1 MMADTIRV
9 LYVDDESALLDLCKV
24 FLERTG
30 EFTVTTTTSA
40 PEVLTLVREKTFD
53 VIVSDY
59 QMPEVNGIE
68 LLVALRAAGNTTPY
82 IVFTGKGREE
92 VVIAALN
99 AGADF
104 YIQKGGESK
113 AQFAELSHKIKKAAE
128 SRQSQRALE
137 KSEEKYRRIVETAN
151 EGIWILDDHLR
162 ITYTNQRMV
171 ELLGYTREELIGKEI
186 RTFMPDAEL
195 ADHAIRRSRQHEG
208 IQDHFLRRFQ
218 RKDGNTLW
226 TAVSTTPIMDENG
239 KYSGSVA
246 MYSDITERKQAE
258 DALHETSAQLMFAL
272 SSARAGTWS
281 WEHLKKTLVWSPGF
295 YSLFGLSPDAP
306 PSFETWLSLVHPDDR
321 KTTQEKIEKA
331 ALSRRDLWTECR
343 ILLPDGGVRWIGI
356 SGSTTLTSEGEPLRT
371 SGICIDI
378 TGRRNAEE
386 ALRKSEERSRFISEM
401 ISDFTYSC
409 KKATDGQYAIDWIS
423 GAVEKITGYTPEEL
437 SQKMCWRSLV
447 IDEDLPIF
455 DRNIS
460 GLSLG
465 DRRRAEIRIRRKD
478 GRIICLAAY
487 AKCVADPT
495 HPECFQLIGAC
506 RDISE
511 RKRGEQALKESEER
525 FRALAGSASDIIR
538 ILDRNGKITFDTDAA
553 ARLLGY
559 PAGFS
564 IGKSP
569 LEFIH
574 PDDCARVTENF
585 DQVYESSNPGLP
597 TEFRMRRAD
606 GSYTWVE
613 SVGKNFF
620 GVSGVDG
627 VVITTR
633 FIDDRKRAEDALK
646 ESEERFRAIA
656 EQITEIIYI
665 TDINGLVTYISPAV
679 ESVSGYTPSE
689 ILGRHF
695 TTFIPQSDLGKIV
708 PLETATQM
716 HILPLKDFCIHFQR
730 KDGSCVSVELNCSSF
745 TCGAFTGMVGVI
757 RDISGRKKTEMA
769 LVESEERYRALVDH
783 ALEPILIFDF
793 SGTALFAN
801 HATAALV
808 GVDDPHVL
816 VGRNALEFVAPE
828 SHDAV
833 LSDFMTV
840 LQGTDAYLAQ
850 YKILTVSGRECWVE
864 AIGKK
869 IQYRCAPAD
878 LVMLRDITGRKAAEE
893 ALRLVHQKLNL
904 LASITRHDILN
915 QLLALKGYLTLS
927 YDWID
932 NPQKVAEFIKK
943 EELVAQTIEEQI
955 TFTREYQE
963 MGVSEPVWQH
973 IGDCFRQVQ
982 AQLPMRDVSVTVA
995 CDGLE
1000 IYADPLLQK
1009 VFFNLCENGLRHG
1022 SERMRSIRIS
1032 AQRTDGG
1039 MKLIYEDDGVG
1050 IPAADKKRLFTR
1062 GFGKHTG
1069 LGLFL
1074 SREVLGITGI
1084 TITENGVPG
1093 VGARFEIRVPEGMYR
1108 FTGAVQ

>member
-1 MMADTIRV
+1 MMADAIRV
-9 LYVDDESALLDLCKV
+9 LYVDDEAVLLDLCKV

-30 EFTVTTTTSA
+30 EFMVTTTTSA
-40 PEVLTLVREKTFD
+40 PEVLTLVWEKTFD

-128 SRQSQRALE
+128 SRKSQLALE

-171 ELLGYTREELIGKEI
+171 EMLGYTRDEMIGKEI
-186 RTFMPDAEL
+186 RTFIPDAEL
-195 ADHAIRRSRQHEG
+195 ADHAIRRSRQQAG
-208 IQDHFLRRFQ
+208 IQDHFLRQFQ

-239 KYSGSVA
+239 KYTGSFA
-246 MYSDITERKQAE
+246 MYSDVTERKQAE

-272 SSARAGTWS
+272 RSARAGTWS
-281 WEHLKKTLVWSPGF
+281 WEHLKKTLVWSPEF
-295 YSLFGLSPDAP
+295 YVLFGLSPDAP
-306 PSFETWLSLVHPDDR
+306 PSFESWLALVHPDDR
-321 KTTQEKIEKA
+321 KTTREMIEKA
-331 ALSRRDLWTECR
+331 ATNSCDLWTECR
-343 ILLPDGGVRWIGI
+343 IPLPGGGVRWIGI
-356 SGSTTLTSEGEPLRT
+356 SGSTTLSPAGERLRT

-378 TGRRNAEE
+378 TERRKAEE

-409 KKATDGQYAIDWIS
+409 KKSPDTQYAIDWIS
-423 GAVEKITGYTPEEL
+423 GAVEKITGYTPEEI
-437 SQKMCWRSLV
+437 SRKMCWRFLV
-447 IDEDLPIF
+447 IDEDLPLF
-455 DRNIS
+455 DRNIT
-460 GLSLG
+460 GLYPG
-465 DRRRAEIRIRRKD
+465 DRRRSEIRIRRKD
-478 GRIICLAAY
+478 GSIICLAAY

-495 HPECFQLIGAC
+495 NPGSHQLIGAC

-511 RKRGEQALKESEER
+511 RKLAEQALKESEER

-553 ARLLGY
+553 ARLLGF

-574 PDDCARVTENF
+574 PDDCARVTQNL
-585 DQVYESSNPGLP
+585 DQVYASTNPGLP
-597 TEFRMRRAD
+597 TEFRMKRAD

-613 SVGKNFF
+613 SVGRNLF
-620 GVSGVDG
+620 GVPGVDG

-633 FIDDRKRAEDALK
+633 FIEDRKRAEDALV
-646 ESEERFRAIA
+646 ESEERFQAIA
-656 EQITEIIYI
+656 AHITEIIYI
-665 TDINGLVTYISPAV
+665 TDMNGVVTYISPAV
-679 ESVSGYTPSE
+679 ETISGYTPAE

-695 TTFIPQSDLGKIV
+695 TMFVPRSQLEKIA
-708 PLETATQM
+708 PLEAAFQM
-716 HILPLKDFCIHFQR
+716 HSLNVKNFCLHLQR

-745 TCGAFTGMVGVI
+745 TCGAFTGTVGVL
-757 RDISGRKKTEMA
+757 RDITERKKTETA

-801 HATAALV
+801 HATAALI
-808 GVDDPHVL
+808 GMDDPQGL
-816 VGRNALEFVAPE
+816 VGRNAMEFVAPV
-828 SHDAV
+828 SRDAV
-833 LSDFMTV
+833 LSDFMKV
-840 LQGTDAYLAQ
+840 CQGTDAYLAQ
-850 YKILTVSGRECWVE
+850 YKILSVSGRECWVE

-869 IQYRCAPAD
+869 IQYRGAPAD
-878 LVMLRDITGRKAAEE
+878 LVMLQDITGRKAAEE
-893 ALRLVHQKLNL
+893 ALHLAHQKLNL

-915 QLLALKGYLTLS
+915 QLLALKGYLALS
-927 YDWID
+927 YNWID

-943 EELVAQTIEEQI
+943 EEMVARTIEEQI

-963 MGVSEPVWQH
+963 MGVSAPVWQN
-973 IGDCFRQVQ
+973 IGDCVRQVR
-982 AQLPMRDVSVTVA
+982 AQLPMRDVSVTVS
-995 CDGLE
+995 CDEFE
-1000 IYADPLLQK
+1000 IFADPLFLK
-1009 VFFNLCENGLRHG
+1009 VFYNLIENGLRHG
-1022 SERMRSIRIS
+1022 GKQMRSIRIS
-1032 AQRTDGG
+1032 GQRTNGE

-1093 VGARFEIRVPEGMYR
+1093 AGARFEIGVPDGMYR
-1108 FTGAVQ
+1108 FTGGVQ

>member
-9 LYVDDESALLDLCKV
+9 LYVDDEAVLLDLCKV

-30 EFTVTTTTSA
+30 EFMVTTTTSA
-40 PEVLTLVREKTFD
+40 TEVLPLVQEKTFD

-68 LLVALRAAGNTTPY
+68 LLIALRASGNTTPY

-92 VVIAALN
+92 VVIAAFN

-113 AQFAELSHKIKKAAE
+113 AQFAELSHKIKKSAE
-128 SRQSQRALE
+128 SRRSQLALE

-151 EGIWILDDHLR
+151 EGIWILDDHFR

-195 ADHAIRRSRQHEG
+195 ADHAIRRSRQQAG

-226 TAVSTTPIMDENG
+226 TAVSTTAIWDENG
-239 KYSGSVA
+239 KYGGSFA
-246 MYSDITERKQAE
+246 MYSDITERKRAE
-258 DALHETSAQLMFAL
+258 DALHETSAQLVFAL
-272 SSARAGTWS
+272 RSARAGTWS
-281 WEHLKKTLVWSPGF
+281 WEHLNKTLVWSPGF
-295 YSLFGLSPDAP
+295 YILFGLSPDVP

-321 KTTQEKIEKA
+321 KTTREKIEKA
-331 ALSRRDLWTECR
+331 AMNRRDLWTECR
-343 ILLPDGGVRWIGI
+343 IPLPDGDVRWIGI
-356 SGSTTLTSEGEPLRT
+356 SGSTTLSQSGEPLRT

-386 ALRKSEERSRFISEM
+386 ALRKSEEQSRFISEM

-409 KKATDGQYAIDWIS
+409 KKATDGQYAVDWVS
-423 GAVEKITGYTPEEL
+423 GAVEKITGYTPEEI
-437 SQKMCWRSLV
+437 SQKICWRSLV
-447 IDEDLPIF
+447 IDEDLPLF
-455 DRNIS
+455 DRDII
-460 GLSLG
+460 GLSPG
-465 DRRRAEIRIRRKD
+465 DRRRSEIRIRRKD
-478 GRIICLAAY
+478 GNIIYLAAY

-495 HPECFQLIGAC
+495 NPERFQLIGAC

-511 RKRGEQALKESEER
+511 RKQAEQ
-525 FRALAGSASDIIR
+525 
-538 ILDRNGKITFDTDAA
+538 
-553 ARLLGY
+553 
-559 PAGFS
+559 
-564 IGKSP
+564 
-569 LEFIH
+569 
-574 PDDCARVTENF
+574 
-585 DQVYESSNPGLP
+585 
-597 TEFRMRRAD
+597 
-606 GSYTWVE
+606 
-613 SVGKNFF
+613 
-620 GVSGVDG
+620 
-627 VVITTR
+627 
-633 FIDDRKRAEDALK
+633 ALK

-665 TDINGLVTYISPAV
+665 TDINGLVTYISPTV
-679 ESVSGYTPSE
+679 ESVSGYKPSE

-695 TTFIPQSDLGKIV
+695 TTFIPQSEMGKLA
-708 PLETATQM
+708 PLETAIRM
-716 HILPLKDFCIHFQR
+716 HSFNVKNFCLHLQR
-730 KDGSCVSVELNCSSF
+730 KDGSCVSVELNCSNF
-745 TCGAFTGMVGVI
+745 TCGAFTGTVGVL
-757 RDISGRKKTEMA
+757 RDITERKKTEMA

-783 ALEPILIFDF
+783 AIEPILISDF

-808 GVDDPHVL
+808 GVDDPRGL
-816 VGRNALEFVAPE
+816 VGRNALEFVAPV
-828 SHDAV
+828 SRDAV
-833 LSDFMTV
+833 LSGFMKV
-840 LQGTDAYLAQ
+840 SQGTDAYLAQ
-850 YKILTVSGRECWVE
+850 YKILSVSGRECWVE

-869 IQYRCAPAD
+869 IQYRGAPAN

-893 ALRLVHQKLNL
+893 ALHLAHHKMNL

-915 QLLALKGYLTLS
+915 QLLALKGYLALS

-932 NPQKVAEFIKK
+932 NPQKVAEFVKK

-963 MGVSEPVWQH
+963 MGVSAPVWQH
-973 IGDCFRQVQ
+973 IGDCVRQVQ

-1009 VFFNLCENGLRHG
+1009 VFFNLCENGLRYG
-1022 SERMRSIRIS
+1022 GERMRSIHIS
-1032 AQRTDGG
+1032 GQRTNGG
-1039 MKLIYEDDGVG
+1039 MRLIYEDDGVG

-1093 VGARFEIRVPEGMYR
+1093 AGARFEIGVPEGMYR
-1108 FTGAVQ
+1108 FTGGVQ

>member
-1 MMADTIRV
+1 MAYTIRV
-9 LYVDDESALLDLCKV
+9 LYVDDEAALLDLCKV

-30 EFTVTTTTSA
+30 EFTVTTTTRV

-53 VIVSDY
+53 VIVADY

-82 IVFTGKGREE
+82 IIFTGKGREE

-128 SRQSQRALE
+128 SRRSHQALE

-151 EGIWILDDHLR
+151 EGIWILDDHFR

-171 ELLGYTREELIGKEI
+171 EMLGYTREELIGKEI

-195 ADHAIRRSRQHEG
+195 ADHAIRRSRQEKG

-218 RKDGNTLW
+218 RKDGSTLW
-226 TAVSTTPIMDENG
+226 TVVSTTAIQDENG

-258 DALHETSAQLMFAL
+258 DALHETSAQLVFAL
-272 SSARAGTWS
+272 RSARAGTWS
-281 WEHLKKTLVWSPGF
+281 WEHPKKTLVWSPEF

-331 ALSRRDLWTECR
+331 AMSRRDLWTECR
-343 ILLPDGGVRWIGI
+343 IPLPDGGVRWIGI
-356 SGSTTLTSEGEPLRT
+356 SGSTTLTPTGEPLRT
-371 SGICIDI
+371 CGICIDI
-378 TGRRNAEE
+378 TERRNAGE

-423 GAVEKITGYTPEEL
+423 GAFEKITGYTPEDL
-437 SQKMCWRSLV
+437 SSKMCWRSLV

-455 DRNIS
+455 DRNIT

-465 DRRRAEIRIRRKD
+465 DRRRSEIRIRQKD

-511 RKRGEQALKESEER
+511 RKQAEQ
-525 FRALAGSASDIIR
+525 
-538 ILDRNGKITFDTDAA
+538 
-553 ARLLGY
+553 
-559 PAGFS
+559 
-564 IGKSP
+564 
-569 LEFIH
+569 
-574 PDDCARVTENF
+574 
-585 DQVYESSNPGLP
+585 
-597 TEFRMRRAD
+597 
-606 GSYTWVE
+606 
-613 SVGKNFF
+613 
-620 GVSGVDG
+620 
-627 VVITTR
+627 
-633 FIDDRKRAEDALK
+633 ALK

-679 ESVSGYTPSE
+679 EAISGYTPAE

-695 TTFIPQSDLGKIV
+695 TTFIPPCELGKIV

-716 HILPLKDFCIHFQR
+716 HILPLKDFCIQFQR

-745 TCGAFTGMVGVI
+745 TCGAFTGTVGVI

-793 SGTALFAN
+793 SGTALFVN

-828 SHDAV
+828 SRDAV

-850 YKILTVSGRECWVE
+850 YKILTVSGRVCWVE

-869 IQYRCAPAD
+869 IQYRGAPAD

-893 ALRLVHQKLNL
+893 ALRLAHQKLNL

-915 QLLALKGYLTLS
+915 QLLALKGYLILS

-932 NPQKVAEFIKK
+932 NPKKIAEFIKK
-943 EELVAQTIEEQI
+943 EGLVAQTIEEQI

-963 MGVSEPVWQH
+963 MGVSAPVWQNV
-973 IGDCFRQVQ
+973 GDCVAQVR
-982 AQLPMRDVSVTVA
+982 AQLPMRDVSVTVD

-1000 IYADPLLQK
+1000 IFADPLLQK
-1009 VFFNLCENGLRHG
+1009 VFYNLFENGLRHG
-1022 SERMRSIRIS
+1022 GERMRSIRVYGH
-1032 AQRTDGG
+1032 RTDRDLR
-1039 MKLIYEDDGVG
+1039 LIYEDDGVG
-1050 IPAADKKRLFTR
+1050 ISAADKKRLFTR

-1093 VGARFEIRVPEGMYR
+1093 AGVRFEIVVPEGMYR